1 MGMGLVV
8 LVSEGRPEPKTGH
21 KARSSGGPN
30 FLLSS
35 FREEISGGSS
45 GGSSEGTGLRPLR
58 GRRDGPSL
66 PRLRLGGSSRVRA
79 RPEAVPYGMGSAT
92 ASRMS
97 SGDGDPA
104 GMVLPYQWA
113 PLIDNDLQ

>member
-1 MGMGLVV
+1 MGFMNYYIMEVRPYWTAPRGVHNIVIRGGLRE
-8 LVSEGRPEPKTGH
+8 LPPRRILGRILPRG
-21 KARSSGGPN
+21 R
-30 FLLSS
+30 
-35 FREEISGGSS
+35 
-45 GGSSEGTGLRPLR
+45 GLRPLR
-58 GRRDGPSL
+58 GRRDGTSL

>member
-79 RPEAVPYGMGSAT
+79 RPEAVPMGYVGYRL
-92 ASRMS
+92 RMS
-97 SGDGDPA
+97 SDIGEYSP
-104 GMVLPYQWA
+104 VQLFKK
-113 PLIDNDLQ
+113 